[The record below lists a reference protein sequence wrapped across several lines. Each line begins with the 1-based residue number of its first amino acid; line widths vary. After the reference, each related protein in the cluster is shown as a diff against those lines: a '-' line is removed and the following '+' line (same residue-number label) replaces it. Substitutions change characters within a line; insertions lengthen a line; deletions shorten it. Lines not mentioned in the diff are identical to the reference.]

1 MVLVGKDC
9 WRNEH
14 LVYTYTQCT
23 GLSQNLPFTPPY
35 QKKSLCQ
42 KFGKEFQVLGR
53 TGKHQEAL
61 GSLLEVM
68 GSTRK
73 YLEGTLR
80 DGSTVKHWEAPE
92 STWKHLEELRSTM
105 KHLEAFGSTRKHLEA
120 LGSTRKLLEA
130 LRSSRKHLKDWGN
143 TRKYLEALGSTKKHW
158 EAP

>member
-1 MVLVGKDC
+1 MFSKNFSPCTFISSYRSIRHTRVGLLLRKFHMVLVGKDC

-61 GSLLEVM
+61 GSPLKVI
-68 GSTRK
+68 
-73 YLEGTLR
+73 
-80 DGSTVKHWEAPE
+80 
-92 STWKHLEELRSTM
+92 
-105 KHLEAFGSTRKHLEA
+105 GSTRKHLA
-120 LGSTRKLLEA
+120 LLGRKLKEGNHWEA
-130 LRSSRKHLKDWGN
+130 LRSTRKHQ
-143 TRKYLEALGSTKKHW
+143 EALERARKHW
-158 EAP
+158 EALVSNRKY

>member
-23 GLSQNLPFTPPY
+23 GLSQNLTFTPPY

-53 TGKHQEAL
+53 TRKHQEAL
-61 GSLLEVM
+61 GSPLEVM

-73 YLEGTLR
+73 YLAVLGRNPKEG
-80 DGSTVKHWEAPE
+80 KH
-92 STWKHLEELRSTM
+92 K
-105 KHLEAFGSTRKHLEA
+105 
-120 LGSTRKLLEA
+120 
-130 LRSSRKHLKDWGN
+130 
-143 TRKYLEALGSTKKHW
+143 EALGSTKKHLKG
-158 EAP
+158 